1 MINKNFKL
9 FSLLYYMTKV
19 KKTKKLKAKKSG
31 KKPVTKKPR
40 SNTKPVFGSAS
51 VEKIDRR
58 LRPTPES
65 KLVKIDPML
74 KNPLKIVDV
83 PRSQIYPYQQIPTY
97 MFSGQD
103 TGNLNRQFDIL
114 KSKEQQL
121 EAKVTQI
128 QQKGLYDEIL
138 RDMRILDNNMSI
150 LDNEYSKQKYD
161 GLKKRLMEINRT
173 IPKDEPSLFLFYE
186 KLSERLEAIK
196 KSYDEF
202 ELDAGFS
209 EIDFG
214 EIPKGEDFV
223 FKEVKST
230 NSLLD
235 DKIHNNN
242 LVDEAEILM
251 EEIKGTNIKGSVNLP
266 SFEAVELLGEM
277 QSSKIKSPVYL
288 PTFEEALQVI
298 KKPRGRPKK
307 EKINEL
313 VEVKQT
319 NTLLDDVIINNI
331 LDDVSASV
339 GEEYDPQASTRKRQ
353 QFVNQA
359 RLELEQSERAF
370 DEKMRL
376 NSIRLG
382 ESVARAKEQR
392 GMIEEDEPYQTAMW
406 RIIGTTKKRSDLL
419 P

>member
-1 MINKNFKL
+1 MV
-9 FSLLYYMTKV
+9 MTKKG
-19 KKTKKLKAKKSG
+19 KKPKAKKAG
-31 KKPVTKKPR
+31 KKPVKKTQR
-40 SNTKPVFGSAS
+40 VFSGTVGSARI
-51 VEKIDRR
+51 EKIDRR
-58 LRPTPES
+58 LRPTPDP

-74 KNPLKIVDV
+74 RNPLKIVDAQ
-83 PRSQIYPYQQIPTY
+83 RTQIYPYSQIPTY

-150 LDNEYSKQKYD
+150 LDNEYSEQKYN
-161 GLKKRLMEINRT
+161 GLKKKLMEINRT

-186 KLSERLEAIK
+186 KLSERLENIK

-214 EIPKGEDFV
+214 EIPAGDEFV
-223 FKEVKST
+223 LKEVKST
-230 NSLLD
+230 NTLLD

-251 EEIKGTNIKGSVNLP
+251 EEIRSKEVKKPVTLPNLEQA
-266 SFEAVELLGEM
+266 FLLGEI
-277 QSSKIKSPVYL
+277 QSTKIKAPVIL
-288 PTFEEALQVI
+288 PTFEEAVTVV
-298 KKPRGRPKK
+298 KKSRGRPKK
-307 EKINEL
+307 EKVNEL

-319 NTLLDDVIINNI
+319 NTLLDDKIIDNI
-331 LDDVSASV
+331 LDDSGSLF
-339 GEEYDPQASTRKRQ
+339 GEEYDPQASTRRRQ
-353 QFVNQA
+353 ERVNQA
-359 RLELEQSERAF
+359 RLEREQAERAF

-376 NSIRLG
+376 NSLRIS
-382 ESVARAKEQR
+382 EEVARAKEQR
-392 GMIEEDEPYQTAMW
+392 GMMEEDEPYQTAMW
-406 RIIGTTKKRSDLL
+406 RIVGTTKKRSDLL
-419 P
+419 

>member
-1 MINKNFKL
+1 
-9 FSLLYYMTKV
+9 MTKV

-31 KKPVTKKPR
+31 KKPVTKTVF
-40 SNTKPVFGSAS
+40 SGTKGSAS

-65 KLVKIDPML
+65 KLIKIDPML

-121 EAKVTQI
+121 ESKF
-128 QQKGLYDEIL
+128 
-138 RDMRILDNNMSI
+138 LD
-150 LDNEYSKQKYD
+150 
-161 GLKKRLMEINRT
+161 LKK
-173 IPKDEPSLFLFYE
+173 
-186 KLSERLEAIK
+186 
-196 KSYDEF
+196 
-202 ELDAGFS
+202 ELDKEKQEKKDLEQFS
-209 EIDFG
+209 EIQG
-214 EIPKGEDFV
+214 LSQRVENYKNNVGGEDIV
-223 FKEVKST
+223 ELNNEIKQLLKDKTLDSTNRDLLLDLRIYAKESIKQDVETIFKEVKST
-230 NSLLD
+230 NTLLD

-251 EEIKGTNIKGSVNLP
+251 EEIKGTNIKGSINLP

-277 QSSKIKSPVYL
+277 QSSKIKGPIIL
-288 PTFEEALQVI
+288 PTFEEAVQVI

-307 EKINEL
+307 EKVNEL

-319 NTLLDDVIINNI
+319 NTLLDDVIIDNI

-339 GEEYDPQASTRKRQ
+339 GEEYDPQASTRRRQ

-382 ESVARAKEQR
+382 ERVEQAKERR
-392 GMIEEDEPYQTAMW
+392 GMMEEDEPYQTAMW
-406 RIIGTTKKRSDLL
+406 RIVGTTKKRSDLL
-419 P
+419 S

>member
-1 MINKNFKL
+1 
-9 FSLLYYMTKV
+9 MTKV

-65 KLVKIDPML
+65 KLIKIDPML

-214 EIPKGEDFV
+214 EIPEGEDV
-223 FKEVKST
+223 IFKEVKST
-230 NSLLD
+230 NTLLD

-251 EEIKGTNIKGSVNLP
+251 EEIKSKEVKGSINLP

-288 PTFEEALQVI
+288 PTFEEALKVV
-298 KKPRGRPKK
+298 KKTRGRPKK
-307 EKINEL
+307 EKVNEL

-319 NTLLDDVIINNI
+319 NTLLDDVIIDNI

-339 GEEYDPQASTRKRQ
+339 GEEYDPQASTRRRQ

-382 ESVARAKEQR
+382 ESVARAKERR
-392 GMIEEDEPYQTAMW
+392 GMMEEDEPYQTAMW
-406 RIIGTTKKRSDLL
+406 RIVGTTKKRSDLL
-419 P
+419 S